1 MGLPRFRPMADLP
14 QPLGTST
21 KGPAVPGH
29 TAACATMLFEV
40 NNLHIDM
47 HLGTKAETYATI
59 RMNRSSESSSNDWIQ
74 ISRDPDTGIETVHA
88 HFCGHAYDPHDH
100 DEVLVGV
107 TQQGVQQFRCHRITH
122 RSTEGR
128 VMLIEPGAVHDG
140 YAPQDIGFTYAML
153 YLPQRWLSSMTGRL
167 DSPNASGIGSAFRRT
182 VATDD
187 NLRDTI
193 QHAFLALHFKEAK
206 LARDQCLDELVRR
219 LSAHTGAIVTP
230 ASNSSEQV
238 IRARDFLHDQMSRDI
253 GLDEL
258 AHHSGIDRF
267 RLTRQFK
274 RTFGLSPHAYLVRL
288 RLRVARALLAS
299 GGVPS
304 QVALDVGFSDQ
315 SHMGRWFQ
323 RAYRLSP
330 AAYQSQCT
338 NVLDRSPTP

>member
-1 MGLPRFRPMADLP
+1 MGCEGSHLPSYMK
-14 QPLGTST
+14 QGT
-21 KGPAVPGH
+21 
-29 TAACATMLFEV
+29 E
-40 NNLHIDM
+40 NL
-47 HLGTKAETYATI
+47 
-59 RMNRSSESSSNDWIQ
+59 SNDWIR

-88 HFCGHAYDPHDH
+88 HFRGHAYDPHDH

-107 TQQGVQQFRCHRITH
+107 TQQGVQQFRCHRTTH

-153 YLPQRWLSSMTGRL
+153 YLPQRWLSSMAGRL
-167 DSPNASGIGSAFRRT
+167 DAPDASGIGSAFRST

-187 NLRDTI
+187 RLRDTI
-193 QHAFLALHFKEAK
+193 HNAFLALHFKEAR
-206 LARDQCLDELVRR
+206 LARDQCLDALVRR
-219 LSAHTGAIVTP
+219 LSAHTGAIAAP
-230 ASNSSEQV
+230 AQGSPEQML
-238 IRARDFLHDQMSRDI
+238 RARDFLHEHMSRDI

-258 AHHSGIDRF
+258 AHQSGIDRF

-274 RTFGLSPHAYLVRL
+274 RSFGLSPHAYLVRL
-288 RLRVARALLAS
+288 RLRAARALLA
-299 GGVPS
+299 GGAAPG

-330 AAYQSQCT
+330 AAYQGQCT
-338 NVLDRSPTP
+338 NVLDRPAAP